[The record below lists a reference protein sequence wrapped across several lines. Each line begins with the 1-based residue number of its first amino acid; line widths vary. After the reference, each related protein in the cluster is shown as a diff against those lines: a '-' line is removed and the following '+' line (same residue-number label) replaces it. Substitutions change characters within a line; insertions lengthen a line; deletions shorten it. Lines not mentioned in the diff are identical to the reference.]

1 MEYLSVTN
9 AQACILESVKLLAAE
24 SVGLEQSLGR
34 VLAEDVRANRDLPPY
49 DVSAM
54 DGYAVRSADLANIPA
69 TLAVIEDIKAGD
81 LPAKIVQAGQC
92 ARIMTGAPV
101 PQGADA
107 VIRVED
113 TLASTDNLVQ
123 INVAVKPGNDIRMQG
138 EGMRD
143 GDVVL
148 AAGTGIT
155 PGVIGVLATVKQ
167 AQVQVYRRPRVAILS
182 TGNELE
188 DIDDPVNPNK
198 IPNSNSYAL
207 MAQVQALG
215 IEPDLLGIAR
225 DDPAELEEYLQRGL
239 RFDVLLVSGG
249 TSVGVHDYVRPTVE
263 ALGVQMKFWRVAMK
277 PGHPV
282 AFGVLQRNGDRTS
295 KAVEVDG
302 GQDTVCEAFG
312 AGLPASPRSRN
323 LPLRGNVSRG
333 PVQDARSA
341 ATQAYLADR
350 QGSEHRATQRAEG
363 WLHSSREPTGLP
375 LAGECAASTA
385 FVFGLPGNPVSSMVC
400 FEQFVAP
407 ALRRMM
413 GHQRLFRR
421 TITARLAHS
430 AQHRPGRTEFVR
442 VTLAKEEGGYS
453 ATSTGAQGSGMLLSM
468 ARADG
473 LLVIPAASTGLAS
486 GSAVTVQLLDRTVF
500 QDDTGFKE

>member
-9 AQACILESVKLLAAE
+9 AQQCILESVRLLAAE
-24 SVGLEQSLGR
+24 SAGLEQSLGR
-34 VLAEDVRANRDLPPY
+34 VLAEDVRANRDIPPY

-69 TLAVIEDIKAGD
+69 TLEVIEDIKAGD
-81 LPAKIVQAGQC
+81 MPGKTVQAGRC

-113 TLASTDNLVQ
+113 TELVSDKKVQ
-123 INVAVKPGNDIRMQG
+123 INVAVKPGNDIRLQG
-138 EGMRD
+138 EGMRN

-148 AAGTGIT
+148 TAGTEIT
-155 PGVIGVLATVKQ
+155 PGVTGVLATVKR

-188 DIDDPVNPNK
+188 GMDDPVDPGK

-225 DDPAELEEYLQRGL
+225 DDPAELEEYLRRGL

-249 TSVGVHDYVRPTVE
+249 TSVGVHDYVRPTIE

-282 AFGVLQRNGDRTS
+282 AFGVLQRNSDVTS
-295 KAVEVDG
+295 K
-302 GQDTVCEAFG
+302 T
-312 AGLPASPRSRN
+312 
-323 LPLRGNVSRG
+323 
-333 PVQDARSA
+333 
-341 ATQAYLADR
+341 
-350 QGSEHRATQRAEG
+350 
-363 WLHSSREPTGLP
+363 
-375 LAGECAASTA
+375 

-413 GHQRLFRR
+413 GHERLFRR
-421 TITARLAHS
+421 TMAARLTHNVKH
-430 AQHRPGRTEFVR
+430 QQGRTEFVR
-442 VTLAKEEGGYS
+442 VTLAKDGGGYA
-453 ATSTGAQGSGMLLSM
+453 ATSTGAQSSGMLLSM

-473 LLVIPAASTGLAS
+473 LMLIPAESTGLAA
-486 GSAVTVQLLDRTVF
+486 GEQVTVQLLDGTTF
-500 QDDTGFKE
+500 QGEAGFRE

>member
-81 LPAKIVQAGQC
+81 LPAKTVQAGQC
-92 ARIMTGAPV
+92 ARIMTGASV

-148 AAGTGIT
+148 TAGTAIT

-263 ALGVQMKFWRVAMK
+263 TLGVQMKFWRVAMK

-282 AFGVLQRNGDRTS
+282 AFGVLQRKVN
-295 KAVEVDG
+295 
-302 GQDTVCEAFG
+302 
-312 AGLPASPRSRN
+312 
-323 LPLRGNVSRG
+323 
-333 PVQDARSA
+333 
-341 ATQAYLADR
+341 AT
-350 QGSEHRATQRAEG
+350 
-363 WLHSSREPTGLP
+363 PK
-375 LAGECAASTA
+375 A

-421 TITARLAHS
+421 TITARLTHS
-430 AQHRPGRTEFVR
+430 VKHRPGRTEFVR
-442 VTLAKEEGGYS
+442 VTLAKEEGGYYS